1 MVGRSDGREA
11 DRVSREA
18 STAATPSCSACGDTK
33 IDCPT
38 CGYGMDSA
46 ASTELAVRRLL
57 TQFALW
63 MSPTWDPH
71 NADDCAAAGVA
82 VAVFLE
88 ERDDV
93 NPKAVVSRV

>member
-1 MVGRSDGREA
+1 MAAEHP
-11 DRVSREA
+11 
-18 STAATPSCSACGDTK
+18 AAT
-33 IDCPT
+33 
-38 CGYGMDSA
+38 
-46 ASTELAVRRLL
+46 TELAVRRLL

-63 MSPTWDPH
+63 MHPTWDTH